1 VTGQSGRWWWVA
13 TGIVLIIWALQIFGS
28 VDEIPAI
35 TPLVIVLVLW
45 GLAVII
51 INLVRFPADGGSS
64 DSTTL
69 AVPGRAIR
77 WENRIRP
84 LLSSILPWAT
94 ALVVVVAF
102 VVWSFLQVRS
112 NPSYGTDEVAFDQYA
127 ATLALHGQDPYT
139 HSMEPSFALYR
150 VSPNGFTFHLDG
162 TPVTSL
168 SYPALSFELY
178 LPFLALGWSSQLGI
192 GINVL
197 AWAVVLLLLF
207 GLLPRHNRASAL
219 VIGSLT
225 IYVGYAVGGVT
236 DALYVP
242 LLVGAAFAWERAT
255 HDRPR
260 LLWLSAGLFGL
271 AMAVKQT
278 PWLVLPFV
286 LLAIAAEGRR
296 RNGRWALRPAAI
308 YFAIAAGTFLVP
320 NLPYVI
326 ESPHAWW
333 SGILTP
339 LISHTVPAGQGL
351 IGVSLFLHV
360 GGGSLAAYSL
370 ATVIVLVVLGA
381 IYLASYPLL
390 RSATFVL
397 PSLAL
402 FFSARSFGSYL
413 IMLAPIA
420 LLAAA
425 TRSAPLEDP
434 GVSAPALGDPATPLF
449 ARWRLVAFGGVVGT
463 GAACA
468 FALLSSAPLT
478 VVVTQVHTTGQLATV
493 ERITVRVTNKTGGR
507 VKPAFSV
514 ENGGVVSAFW
524 PVLGSERTLAPHQ
537 TLTYTILSPNFG
549 AQPPISG
556 GFAVAAFTSSPSSVS
571 TSGAYLPSTWHVGLI
586 PDAISRSVPLG
597 TTVTVHAELLDQFD
611 RRVRQS
617 EIPVYMGQIIYDQR
631 GLLFSSA
638 VINGSSPGTTPVTA
652 YTNAQGV
659 ATFTISSTSVS
670 PDPVYFEANLVNFN
684 EFFPYGYSE
693 ILPIRFGSSS

>member
-1 VTGQSGRWWWVA
+1 MGGRSGRRWWVA
-13 TGIVLIIWALQIFGS
+13 TGITLIVWALELFSG
-28 VDEIPAI
+28 VNEIAWI
-35 TPLVIVLVLW
+35 
-45 GLAVII
+45 A
-51 INLVRFPADGGSS
+51 A
-64 DSTTL
+64 
-69 AVPGRAIR
+69 
-77 WENRIRP
+77 
-84 LLSSILPWAT
+84 
-94 ALVVVVAF
+94 VVVVLVALGLGTIVAALLPAGPATPLGTWQWTPMGRLQSWWRESGRGRVALLGPWVIAVAVVAAF
-102 VVWSFLQVRS
+102 VIWSFLQVRIQ
-112 NPSYGTDEVAFDQYA
+112 PSYSTDEVAFDQYA

-333 SGILTP
+333 SG
-339 LISHTVPAGQGL
+339 
-351 IGVSLFLHV
+351 
-360 GGGSLAAYSL
+360 
-370 ATVIVLVVLGA
+370 
-381 IYLASYPLL
+381 
-390 RSATFVL
+390 
-397 PSLAL
+397 
-402 FFSARSFGSYL
+402 
-413 IMLAPIA
+413 
-420 LLAAA
+420 
-425 TRSAPLEDP
+425 
-434 GVSAPALGDPATPLF
+434 
-449 ARWRLVAFGGVVGT
+449 
-463 GAACA
+463 
-468 FALLSSAPLT
+468 
-478 VVVTQVHTTGQLATV
+478 
-493 ERITVRVTNKTGGR
+493 
-507 VKPAFSV
+507 
-514 ENGGVVSAFW
+514 
-524 PVLGSERTLAPHQ
+524 
-537 TLTYTILSPNFG
+537 
-549 AQPPISG
+549 
-556 GFAVAAFTSSPSSVS
+556 
-571 TSGAYLPSTWHVGLI
+571 
-586 PDAISRSVPLG
+586 
-597 TTVTVHAELLDQFD
+597 
-611 RRVRQS
+611 
-617 EIPVYMGQIIYDQR
+617 
-631 GLLFSSA
+631 
-638 VINGSSPGTTPVTA
+638 
-652 YTNAQGV
+652 
-659 ATFTISSTSVS
+659 
-670 PDPVYFEANLVNFN
+670 
-684 EFFPYGYSE
+684 
-693 ILPIRFGSSS
+693 